1 MEYTLPPVR
10 TISAFCWSFLIF
22 SAFIARINEYK
33 NKYQKVHL
41 NVKGIIFV
49 LIGDPVLI
57 IEPIK
62 RKLSIGCFQS
72 MNMFPSEN
80 HMFRDK

>member
-49 LIGDPVLI
+49 LI

-72 MNMFPSEN
+72 MNLFPSEN
-80 HMFRDK
+80 QYVSG